1 MINHLALLPFAQ
13 GQRRITPPVTQVRSA
28 FAVTRQVRVVTF
40 PVGASFAKRRWRSY
54 RRPFHRT
61 LGYPPVAPVHPNS
74 HSGRVG
80 HTPAPGSSSP
90 SRRATVAALPRAGPS
105 FDASVP
111 VGPRLGSPD

>member
-54 RRPFHRT
+54 RRPFHRALGT
-61 LGYPPVAPVHPNS
+61 LPWLQY
-74 HSGRVG
+74 
-80 HTPAPGSSSP
+80 TPTPI
-90 SRRATVAALPRAGPS
+90 AG
-105 FDASVP
+105 A
-111 VGPRLGSPD
+111 